1 MRTVKN
7 LGWVASRPMM
17 QTQRVFQY
25 RPHWCRPQIDR
36 YNSKH
41 ILNCYYVP
49 DTLLS
54 DLHILS
60 YLILTTGLL
69 NWLGSVGFKAENNF
83 SLPDIVCKS
92 HSLSSPWL
100 PLVNILSTSSNFS
113 WSLCRYHVRNYNP
126 YINIMETMRWQREWK
141 CSFLLKQ
148 NIKWGRGGKQESEY
162 NNLPIHNKGKTCIFI
177 LNYMC
182 IKYYVEDHQGT
193 NENICPWEGEIVD
206 WGNCRGKET
215 VHLMSFY
222 SLRLLIWLN
231 VFLLNSV
238 SYFHNNNT

>member
-25 RPHWCRPQIDR
+25 NDRPHWCRPQIDR

-49 DTLLS
+49 GTFLS

-69 NWLGSVGFKAENNF
+69 NWLSSVGFKAENNF

-92 HSLSSPWL
+92 HSFSSPWL

-113 WSLCRYHVRNYNP
+113 WSLFRYHVRNYNP

-148 NIKWGRGGKQESEY
+148 NIKWGGKSKRVNITTYQY
-162 NNLPIHNKGKTCIFI
+162 IIKGKHAYLYLIICV
-177 LNYMC
+177 LNTTWKITKELMK
-182 IKYYVEDHQGT
+182 IDAHGKVKLLTGAT
-193 NENICPWEGEIVD
+193 VGE
-206 WGNCRGKET
+206 GNC
-215 VHLMSFY
+215 S
-222 SLRLLIWLN
+222 LN
-231 VFLLNSV
+231 VFLFSSTFNLVECISIEL
-238 SYFHNNNT
+238 SQLFPQ